1 MKFKRAYVRKSE
13 VVSPDSFVIP
23 NKLVDFGLEC
33 VGKKEFEPVVLEVK
47 SRKTGNTARIMGTQA
62 IEIEGMSGIYRMS
75 YTSKMIRKNQKVV
88 DLCTDQEYKTIPIG
102 RLVYTGYVIYSLV
115 PVFE

>member
-33 VGKKEFEPVVLEVK
+33 VVLEVK